1 LAQQKITDC
10 CIRGLRVK
18 GGKNETALTVRA
30 DNTAL
35 RNNTSQ
41 VSAIQRAEAGA
52 TDYVPHVSVGQVKL
66 MTIVAGQNRRHGE
79 RNALLIKFL
88 FDGCLRVSEA
98 LAVRP
103 VALQRTPDGWT
114 VNVTGKGNKPGVVA
128 ISASTAAE
136 LQSYCYRARIAE
148 SERIFPVSR
157 SQAFRI
163 VTGAFDKA
171 GIPRPSK
178 ERDHV
183 GAVHILRH
191 SGAIERLRL
200 TGNPRAV
207 QHQLRHKSTLMTM
220 RYLKTLSADESLR
233 VQQAVEFQW

>member
-1 LAQQKITDC
+1 MTD
-10 CIRGLRVK
+10 
-18 GGKNETALTVRA
+18 GKNETALTVRA

-35 RNNTSQ
+35 RNKSIK
-41 VSAIQRAEAGA
+41 VSVIQRAEAGA
-52 TDYVPHVSVGQVKL
+52 ADYVPHVSSGQVKL
-66 MTIVAGQNRRHGE
+66 MATVAGQNKRHGE

-98 LAVRP
+98 LGVRP
-103 VALQRTPDGWT
+103 VDLQRTPDGWT
-114 VNVTGKGNKPGVVA
+114 VRVLGKGNKPGLVA
-128 ISASTAAE
+128 ISASIAAE
-136 LQSYCYRARIAE
+136 LQSYCYRARIDE
-148 SERIFPVSR
+148 SKRIFPVSR

-163 VTGAFDKA
+163 VTQAFDKA

-207 QHQLRHKSTLMTM
+207 QHQLRHKSALMTM
-220 RYLKTLSADESLR
+220 RYLKTLSTDESLKI
-233 VQQAVEFQW
+233 QQAVEFQW

>member
-1 LAQQKITDC
+1 MD
-10 CIRGLRVK
+10 GE
-18 GGKNETALTVRA
+18 NETGLMVRSG
-30 DNTAL
+30 NTPSCN
-35 RNNTSQ
+35 RTSQ
-41 VSAIQRAEAGA
+41 VSAIQRAEAA
-52 TDYVPHVSVGQVKL
+52 SADYVPHVTVSQVKAL
-66 MTIVAGQNRRHGE
+66 AAAAGQNRRRGE

-103 VALQRTPDGWT
+103 ADLQRTPDGWT
-114 VNVTGKGNKPGVVA
+114 MRVLGKGSKPGMVA

-136 LQSYCYRARIAE
+136 LQSYCYRASIGE

-163 VTGAFDKA
+163 VTEAFHKA

-178 ERDHV
+178 ERDRV
-183 GAVHILRH
+183 GSVHILRH

-200 TGNPRAV
+200 TGNPRAT
-207 QHQLRHKSTLMTM
+207 QSQLRHRSALMTL
-220 RYLKTLSADESLR
+220 RYLKTLSADESLKI
-233 VQQAVEFQW
+233 QQAVDFLW

>member
-1 LAQQKITDC
+1 MTDG
-10 CIRGLRVK
+10 R
-18 GGKNETALTVRA
+18 NETALVVSPKIT
-30 DNTAL
+30 TL
-35 RNNTSQ
+35 RNKTSQ
-41 VSAIQRAEAGA
+41 VTAIQRAEAGA
-52 TDYVPHVSVGQVKL
+52 ADYVPHVTAGQVKL
-66 MTIVAGQNRRHGE
+66 MAVVASQNKRHGE

-98 LAVRP
+98 LGVRP
-103 VALQRTPDGWT
+103 IDLQRTPDGWT
-114 VNVTGKGNKPGVVA
+114 ARVVGKGSKPGVVA
-128 ISASTAAE
+128 ISASIAAE
-136 LQSYCYRARIAE
+136 LQSYCYRARIGE

-163 VTGAFDKA
+163 VTEAFDKA

-183 GAVHILRH
+183 GGVHILRH

-200 TGNPRAV
+200 TGNPRAT
-207 QHQLRHKSTLMTM
+207 QSQLRHKSALMTM

-233 VQQAVEFQW
+233 IQQAVEFQW